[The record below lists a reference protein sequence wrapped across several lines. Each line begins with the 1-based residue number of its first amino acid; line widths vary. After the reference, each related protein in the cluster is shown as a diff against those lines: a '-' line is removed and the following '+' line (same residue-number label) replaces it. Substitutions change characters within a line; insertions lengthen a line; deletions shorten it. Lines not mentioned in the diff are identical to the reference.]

1 MEPSRSSAKN
11 YLDGFGSYP
20 HLRDHPLKTATQ
32 WLKGRRLDNGCGDL
46 WRVHDKLYD
55 LSGFV
60 DSHPGGRMWLEV
72 TRGTDITEAFESSH
86 LDGQKVEAILAKFY
100 RKEAT
105 NKRQSPFTFE
115 PDGFYRTLKRRA
127 HFHLKHNVTKEEK
140 DAGPKKVRDMQNRL
154 LFALFALIIISAR
167 FASYP
172 IAVIAGLVMTLNIN
186 LAHNFFHRTLITIR
200 ITQFCHYD
208 LQSESLFFL
217 SFFFTRARFLANVL
231 LRPWITLV
239 ARMARHSRPQPS
251 HLPKHNL
258 GL

>member
-1 MEPSRSSAKN
+1 MTKVDHEKR
-11 YLDGFGSYP
+11 LDGFGSYP
-20 HLRDHPLKTATQ
+20 KLRDHPLRTAAQ
-32 WLKGRRLDNGCGDL
+32 WLKGRRLDNDCGDL

-86 LDGQKVEAILAKFY
+86 LDGQKVEVILAKFY

-127 HFHLKHNVTKEEK
+127 HFHLMHNVTKEEK
-140 DAGPKKVRDMQNRL
+140 DAGSQKVRSMQNRL
-154 LFALFALIIISAR
+154 LFGLFVLIFLSAR
-167 FASYP
+167 FTSYP
-172 IAVIAGLVMTLNIN
+172 IAVIAGLVLTLNIN

-200 ITQFCHYD
+200 ITQFCRYD
-208 LQSESLFFL
+208 LQSDSL
-217 SFFFTRARFLANVL
+217 
-231 LRPWITLV
+231 
-239 ARMARHSRPQPS
+239 M
-251 HLPKHNL
+251 
-258 GL
+258 